1 MTEYSLSLPNI
12 QRKTGRSTSTVSP
25 IAVTGGYMHRFF
37 LFEPCCKIERE
48 KIFAT
53 LSVAFLFLRFDL
65 QQIRCILDRSKN
77 FATVFLRPLNHYK
90 IFRHGIW
97 VWIWTEKGLNPRI
110 VILWAGS
117 PM

>member
-1 MTEYSLSLPNI
+1 MEIDHSTYTEPA
-12 QRKTGRSTSTVSP
+12 
-25 IAVTGGYMHRFF
+25 IAVSSGYMHRFF

-90 IFRHGIW
+90 IFRHEFGSGFGLK
-97 VWIWTEKGLNPRI
+97 KG
-110 VILWAGS
+110 
-117 PM
+117 

>member
-1 MTEYSLSLPNI
+1 M
-12 QRKTGRSTSTVSP
+12 
-25 IAVTGGYMHRFF
+25 AVTGGYMHRFF

-90 IFRHGIW
+90 IFR
-97 VWIWTEKGLNPRI
+97 VLNPAMDANWKR
-110 VILWAGS
+110 VRPAFRCSSNKFSDGS
-117 PM
+117 GIQLSEASKI